1 MKKNALNLSD
11 YLRNS
16 VLSSPTW
23 RIDRPEKGKKIR
35 LKDDKS
41 SALKQAINPKRGI

>member
-1 MKKNALNLSD
+1 MKLSE

-16 VLSSPTW
+16 VLSPPAW

-35 LKDDKS
+35 SKADES
-41 SALKQAINPKRGI
+41 SALKEAIKPKRGI